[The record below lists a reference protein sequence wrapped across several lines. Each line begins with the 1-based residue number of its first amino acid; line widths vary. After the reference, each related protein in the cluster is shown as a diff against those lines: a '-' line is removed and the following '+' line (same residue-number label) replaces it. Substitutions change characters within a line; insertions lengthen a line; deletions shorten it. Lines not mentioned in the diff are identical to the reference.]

1 MNHWNKTIPTRK
13 STFSKYIEV
22 PEHDQVTLMGFLN
35 HGTKPPPHKSCDIL
49 NQAVFKIKTI
59 PYINVSIWHDASLL
73 SALFDAFIGFHC
85 YFILIVWFNIRH
97 ELIIHI
103 NVIMDSMR
111 NDKFLKIGTMWL
123 YSWFRIKF
131 IKRIF
136 LP

>member
-1 MNHWNKTIPTRK
+1 MNERLNFLYFLHLERKLKHLSWKRNEALEQNIPTRK

-35 HGTKPPPHKSCDIL
+35 HGTKPPPHKSRDIL
-49 NQAVFKIKTI
+49 NQAVFEIKTI

-85 YFILIVWFNIRH
+85 YFILIFWFNICH

-103 NVIMDSMR
+103 NVIIDW
-111 NDKFLKIGTMWL
+111 MW
-123 YSWFRIKF
+123 
-131 IKRIF
+131 
-136 LP
+136 